1 MEVLNLEKEIIREF
15 EIFDNWMEKYEYLIE
30 LGKDLPIIDSAQKI
44 EENLIKGCQ
53 SKVWLYAEYMNNKV
67 SFTAD
72 SEAIITKGIIALLV
86 RVLNNQSPKNILDA
100 KLHFINEIGLTNH
113 LSPTRAN
120 GLLEMVKQ
128 MKAYAY
134 SIMLKNK

>member
-1 MEVLNLEKEIIREF
+1 MEVLTLEKEIVSEF

-30 LGKDLPIIDSAQKI
+30 LGKDLPIIHSTQKV

-53 SKVWLYAEYMNNKV
+53 SKVWLYAEFIENKV
-67 SFTAD
+67 SFSAD

-86 RVLNNQSPKNILDA
+86 RVLNNQTPKNILEA
-100 KLHFINEIGLTNH
+100 KLNFISEIGLTNH

-134 SIMLKNK
+134 TLMLKNK